1 MDQRDRLAH
10 RRTLDYCGEVKF
22 VRALTLL
29 CFSFG
34 LFVQVAAQAAVPQT
48 ESTEMADCAEMAEM
62 MPEQMDAA
70 KEPSD
75 TKGSCSGMTLECLVA
90 MNCVPPLAL
99 SGDQASA
106 IVHLPFPPL
115 YLSATVVRLE
125 SEPLLPESPP
135 PQIILSV

>member
-1 MDQRDRLAH
+1 MHGCGRLA
-10 RRTLDYCGEVKF
+10 LDKKMNYLNAVKSM
-22 VRALTLL
+22 RILTLI
-29 CFSFG
+29 CFSLG

-48 ESTEMADCAEMAEM
+48 GSTEMADCAGMAEM
-62 MPEQMDAA
+62 MPEQMVAA

-75 TKGSCSGMTLECLVA
+75 SKGSCSGMTLECLVA